1 MTLLGSVSLFVL
13 FVPFFKDI
21 GMENYF
27 ATIQLWFK
35 NFEFNGSFYY
45 IIRWVGYQVKGYN
58 IIRQWAEISP
68 WIISG
73 IVFAFAF
80 LKPKKKAQ
88 EVFTAMLFLM
98 TTYYLMASIVHPW
111 YVIPLVFLGMF
122 TRYSFPLIWSMLIA
136 ISYVTYANANFQENY
151 VLIALEY
158 AIVLAV
164 MCYEIMRKKP
174 LLQHF

>member
-1 MTLLGSVSLFVL
+1 
-13 FVPFFKDI
+13 
-21 GMENYF
+21 
-27 ATIQLWFK
+27 
-35 NFEFNGSFYY
+35 
-45 IIRWVGYQVKGYN
+45 
-58 IIRQWAEISP
+58 
-68 WIISG
+68 
-73 IVFAFAF
+73 
-80 LKPKKKAQ
+80 
-88 EVFTAMLFLM
+88 MLFLM
-98 TTYYLMASIVHPW
+98 TTNYLMASIVHPW

-164 MCYEIMRKKP
+164 MCYEIVRKKP